1 MKLPMTRRTV
11 LKALAA
17 QCVATLPALTARADA
32 RPADAGVVSGKMT
45 GARALV
51 ETLLAEGTGCVFGIP
66 GAQENELWDEMKSRL
81 LPYLLVTHEFSA
93 ACMADGYARSTG
105 RPGVISIVP
114 GPGVTNALS
123 GIGEA
128 LLDSVPLVCI
138 VGDVARGDK
147 YKPFQVH
154 ELPQAGLLRQV
165 TKGVFEVAS
174 AAEIPCAVRQ
184 AFRLAQFEEP
194 GPVAVVVPYNLLIEE
209 AKVHSLP
216 LGPREVPFDEAAFAC
231 A

>member
-1 MKLPMTRRTV
+1 MKLPMTRRTA

-17 QCVATLPALTARADA
+17 QCVATMPTLTSTADA
-32 RPADAGVVSGKMT
+32 RPADSGVVSGRMT

-66 GAQENELWDEMKSRL
+66 GAQENELWDEMKSRQ

-154 ELPQAGLLRQV
+154 ELPASPASSVWCPRVCLRSPAPRR
-165 TKGVFEVAS
+165 FPAR
-174 AAEIPCAVRQ
+174 CVRRFVSPSSRSRGRSQ
-184 AFRLAQFEEP
+184 SWCRTT
-194 GPVAVVVPYNLLIEE
+194 
-209 AKVHSLP
+209 
-216 LGPREVPFDEAAFAC
+216 C
-231 A
+231 